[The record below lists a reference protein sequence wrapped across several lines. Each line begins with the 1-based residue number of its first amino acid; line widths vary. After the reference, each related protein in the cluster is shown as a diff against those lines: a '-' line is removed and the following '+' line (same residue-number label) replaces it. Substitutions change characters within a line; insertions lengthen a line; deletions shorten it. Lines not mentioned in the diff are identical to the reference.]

1 MKRSRRGAGTMDRLP
16 SAGDMRFR
24 TVIESIE
31 PSVDGGRYPAKR
43 VVGDEVVVEADC
55 FCDGHD
61 RLQALLLHRKAG
73 ESGWTETPMR
83 PLANDR
89 WQGSFRVD
97 SVGCHEF
104 TVLAWVDPFLSWRR
118 ELEHREDPAD
128 ILQAL
133 AAGER
138 LVREAAGRASGKD
151 RSLLAG
157 FADRLSAATDAAA
170 GREVGLD
177 AGLAEVAARHASREL
192 ATRHEPPLALLVER
206 PLARFSA
213 WYEFFPRSQGDG
225 GRHGTFAD
233 AGPMLEY
240 AADLGFDVVYLPPI
254 HPIGRSRRK
263 GANNTLE
270 AGPGDPGSPWAIG
283 GAGGGHKSIAAEL
296 GTMADFERLV
306 GKARG
311 LGLEL
316 ALDIAFQCSPDH
328 PYVREHPEWFR
339 KRPDG
344 GIQFAE
350 NPPKKYEDI
359 YPFDFE
365 SEAWRELRDE
375 LVDVVRFW
383 ARHGVSVFRV
393 DNPHTKPF
401 ALWEHLIAEV
411 RSEHPETLFLSE
423 AFTRPRVMQRLAKI
437 GFSQSYTYFTWRNT
451 KAELEAY
458 FTELTRRPLREYF
471 RPNAWPNTPD
481 ILPAFLQHGGRAAS
495 AARLV
500 LAATLCSSYG
510 IYGPAF
516 ELFDVRAREPGSEEY
531 LDSEKYQLRQWDL
544 RRADSL
550 ASLVRR
556 VNRIR
561 RENRALQSNESLR
574 FFRIDN
580 DMLIAYGKNSPAG
593 DDPIVTVV
601 SLDPHHRQ
609 SGWLELPLDDL
620 GIDPRRP
627 FLAEDLLGGGSYLWH
642 GPRNYLELDPAGA
655 IAHVFRIRTHLRRE
669 QDFDYFM

>member
-1 MKRSRRGAGTMDRLP
+1 VTRRRSGGETPAP
-16 SAGDMRFR
+16 PPAGDTRFR
-24 TVIESIE
+24 AVIESIE
-31 PSVDGGRYPAKR
+31 PCVDGGRYPAKR

-61 RLQALLLHRKAG
+61 CLQALLLHRKAG
-73 ESGWTETPMR
+73 DASWTETPMQA
-83 PLANDR
+83 LVNDR
-89 WQGSFRVD
+89 WRGSFRVD
-97 SVGCHEF
+97 ALGRYEY
-104 TVLAWVDPFLSWRR
+104 TVIAWVDPFLSWRR
-118 ELEHREDPAD
+118 DFERREDAAD

-133 AAGER
+133 ATGAD
-138 LVREAAGRASGKD
+138 LLHTAAGRARGAD
-151 RSLLAG
+151 GRRLAK
-157 FADRLSAATDAAA
+157 AAEQLAATREAAA
-170 GREVGLD
+170 GRAIALD
-177 AGLAEVAARHASREL
+177 PELAALAARHASRER
-192 ATRHEPPLALLVER
+192 ATRHAPPLPLVVEP

-213 WYEFFPRSQGDG
+213 WYEFFPRSQGPG

-233 AGPMLEY
+233 AGRMLEY

-254 HPIGRSRRK
+254 HPIGVSRRK
-263 GANNTLE
+263 GPNNELE
-270 AGPGDPGSPWAIG
+270 GGPGDPGSPWAIG
-283 GAGGGHKSIAAEL
+283 SAAGGHKAIAKEL
-296 GTMADFERLV
+296 GSFADFDRFV
-306 GKARG
+306 KKAHG
-311 LGLEL
+311 LGLAI
-316 ALDIAFQCSPDH
+316 ALDIAFQCAPDH

-344 GIQFAE
+344 SIQFAE
-350 NPPKKYEDI
+350 NPPKKYQDI

-365 SEAWRELRDE
+365 CAEWSALRDE
-375 LVDVVRFW
+375 LVSVVQFW
-383 ARHGVSVFRV
+383 VDHGVKVFRV

-401 ALWEHLIAEV
+401 AFWEHLIAELK
-411 RSEHPETLFLSE
+411 SAHPETLFLSE

-458 FTELTRRPLREYF
+458 FTELTRRPLCDYF

-481 ILPAFLQHGGRAAS
+481 ILPEYLQHGGRPAS
-495 AARLV
+495 ATRLV

-516 ELFDVRAREPGSEEY
+516 ELADVRAREPGSEEY

-544 RRADSL
+544 GRADSL
-550 ASLVRR
+550 APLLRR

-561 RENRALQSNESLR
+561 RENPALQSNESLR

-593 DDPIVTVV
+593 DNPVVTVV
-601 SLDPHHRQ
+601 NLDPHHRQ
-609 SGWLELPLDDL
+609 SGWLELPLEQL
-620 GIDPRRP
+620 GIDPHQP
-627 FLAEDLLGGGSYLWH
+627 YLAEDLLGGGSFQWQGSH
-642 GPRNYLELDPAGA
+642 NYVELDPNGTLAH
-655 IAHVFRIRTHLRRE
+655 ILRIHAHVRRE